1 MPVGVSLYTATGNR
15 YDSDGDDALCSTFV
29 LQGGPC
35 SRDEIVVMQ
44 NSAYITEVG
53 STIVYT
59 CDSTNHGKDM
69 MRKWLAFLIA
79 AMLLAL
85 CACSG
90 TDTSAPTDGSHA
102 LQGDDSGNDTAEV

>member
-1 MPVGVSLYTATGNR
+1 
-15 YDSDGDDALCSTFV
+15 
-29 LQGGPC
+29 
-35 SRDEIVVMQ
+35 
-44 NSAYITEVG
+44 
-53 STIVYT
+53 
-59 CDSTNHGKDM
+59 M